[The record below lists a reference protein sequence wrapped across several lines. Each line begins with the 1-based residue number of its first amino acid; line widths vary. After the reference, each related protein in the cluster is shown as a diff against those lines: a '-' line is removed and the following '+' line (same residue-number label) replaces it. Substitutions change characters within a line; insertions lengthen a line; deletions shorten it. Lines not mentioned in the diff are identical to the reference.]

1 MKAYTGRITGI
12 SAWLFCRDLMPLLA
26 ALLSV
31 ANPVIA
37 VTVNASFD
45 VTATLQNGCLFGVS
59 SSSSSN
65 MGTLSFGSQSATATN
80 VDVVSST
87 GSGSIVVTCT
97 PGSSISIALDYGANG
112 GSSAQRYMK
121 NSAGTRTLPYQL
133 YRDAARSQVWGTG
146 ALALTVPSF
155 PSTTQTYTVYARY
168 FGATPL
174 PAAGQYTDSVTI
186 NVTY

>member
-1 MKAYTGRITGI
+1 MKACTGKTTGI
-12 SAWLFCRDLMPLLA
+12 SAGRFFRDLMPSLA
-26 ALLSV
+26 VLLSL
-31 ANPVIA
+31 ANPVSA
-37 VTVNASFD
+37 VTVNGSFD
-45 VTATLQNGCLFGVS
+45 VTATLQNGCLFGVN

-80 VDVVSST
+80 VDVVSSA

-97 PGSSISIALDYGANG
+97 PGASVSIALDYGANG
-112 GSSAQRYMK
+112 GSSAQRYLK
-121 NSAGTRTLPYQL
+121 NSTGTRTLPYQL

-146 ALALTVPSF
+146 TLALTVSSF